1 MTFSHM
7 KVAKVQDSHARA
19 LVVIEAAT
27 AMRKPYEM
35 TFSHMKVAKV
45 QGSHAHAR
53 EQYED
58 FPLPKCNVQFVEGVP
73 VHALLGKLCD
83 GVRAMHRNIRFAL
96 HRNGKTQWVDGQP
109 VEGEIWAY
117 FDGDEYA
124 TMRLGYAD
132 YSVQSGGNKYAV
144 YSRTISNDEFNE
156 GREQYHMAMA
166 DSLERALK
174 NVKKHMRRYAPS
186 EIALMSVADFQN
198 KLRQPAWQA
207 SSEYNSA
214 YEAVIKNGSFH
225 NEMRS
230 LVLNNYQFND
240 PVFGGLVKDM
250 LAKLDEQ
257 MTRQYE
263 AHHGYYVQVREYL
276 GEQVFDVIAVL
287 FDVIAVLDVKKA
299 TARTEVGAH
308 RTYKAE
314 ELDDV
319 DENLASRLAALSMLE
334 NDAFVEGLG
343 HKVSPT
349 SYWVLK

>member
-1 MTFSHM
+1 MAFQHM
-7 KVAKVQDSHARA
+7 KVATIQRSHER
-19 LVVIEAAT
+19 
-27 AMRKPYEM
+27 
-35 TFSHMKVAKV
+35 
-45 QGSHAHAR
+45 AR
-53 EQYED
+53 EQHETAINTVTEAGI
-58 FPLPKCNVQFVEGVP
+58 KEKQRMTQIVEGVP
-73 VHALLGKLCD
+73 VHSLLGKLCD

-109 VEGEIWAY
+109 VVCEIWAY

-132 YSVQSGGNKYAV
+132 YSVQSGNSKYAV
-144 YSRTISNDEFNE
+144 YSRTIRNDKFNE
-156 GREQYHMAMA
+156 DREQYHMAMA

-174 NVKKHMRRYAPS
+174 NVKKHMRRYMVN
-186 EIALMSVADFQN
+186 EVALMSMSDFQT
-198 KLRQPAWQA
+198 KLHQPMYAA
-207 SSEYNSA
+207 SSGYNSA

-230 LVLNNYQFND
+230 LVINNYQFND

-257 MTRQYE
+257 MTKQYE
-263 AHHGYYVQVREYL
+263 AHHGYYVQVREYM
-276 GEQVFDVIAVL
+276 GEQV

-299 TARTEVGAH
+299 TGRSVGTH
-308 RTYKAE
+308 RTYKSE
-314 ELDDV
+314 ELAEV
-319 DENLASRLAALSMLE
+319 DENLPSRLATLSMLE
-334 NDAFVEGLG
+334 NGAFVEGLG